1 MAITELIKL
10 LLLST
15 GRASWVRAT
24 GLVSNR
30 LCCAY
35 LLVVY
40 FPYFVSIQYVPCLIL
55 GEKMIG
61 CF

>member
-1 MAITELIKL
+1 MATTELIKL
-10 LLLST
+10 LLWEGVLGSCY
-15 GRASWVRAT
+15 R
-24 GLVSNR
+24 LVSNR
-30 LCCAY
+30 LCCVY